1 MFPKISVVTVVYNAE
16 KTVERTIRSVIEQ
29 KYEKLE
35 YIVID
40 GGSTDETVNI
50 IKKYSDF
57 ITYWVSEPDGG
68 IYDAMNKGIALA
80 TGDYICFLNADDWF
94 CRRALH
100 TVATFSEGI
109 KADVLVGNIV
119 SVDGTIKQLEYP
131 KPLESI
137 LWGIPTAHQ
146 AFFVKTSCVGSFD
159 TQYRI
164 AADYKMLLDLS
175 LSGKTIHYVPYSLVY
190 FSLGGFSDQWYESS
204 KEVYEISKEAI
215 LKSQIDNKEYYLGIC
230 NRIWLRKQ
238 IIHDVQNDD
247 FALKVTDYIRELLP
261 DNKEIIIWGTGGL
274 ANSFSRVIEIERSRI
289 KYFVDNDES
298 KWGENTYGCMTRN
311 PLCLGEERNVSI
323 FVLNEL
329 NSDEILDQI
338 LDMGL
343 DESVEVFD
351 YNTVM
356 FNYENEVIREL

>member
-1 MFPKISVVTVVYNAE
+1 MFPKISVITVVYNAE
-16 KTVERTIRSVIEQ
+16 KTVERTIKSVIEQ

-40 GGSTDETVNI
+40 GGSTDETINI
-50 IKKYSDF
+50 IKKYSEF
-57 ITYWVSEPDGG
+57 ITSWISEPDGG

-94 CRRALH
+94 CRRALQ
-100 TVATFSEGI
+100 TIANFSKGI
-109 KADVLVGNIV
+109 EADVLVGNIV
-119 SVDGTIKQLEYP
+119 SVSGTTKRLEYP

-146 AFFVKTSCVGSFD
+146 AYFVKKTCMGYFD

-164 AADYKMLLDLS
+164 AADYKMLLNLY
-175 LSGKTIHYVPYSLVY
+175 LSGKTFHYVPYSLVY

-215 LKSQIDNKEYYLGIC
+215 IQSQIDNKEYYLGIC
-230 NRIWLRKQ
+230 NMIWLRKQ
-238 IIHDVQNDD
+238 IIHDLQKED
-247 FALKVTDYIRELLP
+247 FVMRVTGYLHKLLP
-261 DNKEIIIWGTGGL
+261 DNKEIIIWGAGGL
-274 ANSFSRVIEIERSRI
+274 ANSFSPVIEKVRARI

-298 KWGENTYGCMTRN
+298 KWGKNTYGCMTRN
-311 PLCLGEERNVSI
+311 PLCLGKERNVSI
-323 FVLNEL
+323 FVLNEF
-329 NSDEILDQI
+329 NCDEILDQI
-338 LDMGL
+338 VDMRLD
-343 DESVEVFD
+343 DSVEVFD

-356 FNYENEVIREL
+356 FNYENAVIREP